1 MDIDVSKYKL
11 TEEDHEKLRE
21 FKKTGN
27 KYLEEEGK
35 KAQSYMWTDR
45 FAMSLQAFHIIMGR
59 IDFSK
64 PFRVIVD
71 YDPEQKRTL
80 ITQYAP
86 EYPEEIKRLL
96 Q

>member
-1 MDIDVSKYKL
+1 MNIDVSRYTL
-11 TEEDHEKLRE
+11 TEEDQERLRE
-21 FKKTGN
+21 FKENGN
-27 KYLEEEGK
+27 KHLEKEGK
-35 KAQSYMWTDR
+35 GVQSLVWTEQ
-45 FAMSLQAFHIIMGR
+45 FAGMLQAFHIIMGKL
-59 IDFSK
+59 DFSK

-86 EYPEEIKRLL
+86 EYPEPFKRLL

>member
-1 MDIDVSKYKL
+1 MDIDVSRYQM
-11 TEEDHEKLRE
+11 TEEDHKKLQE
-21 FKKTGN
+21 FKKNGN
-27 KYLEEEGK
+27 KYLEKEGK
-35 KAQSYMWTDR
+35 EIQAFMWTDR
-45 FAMSLQAFHIIMGR
+45 FAAALQAFQLIMGKL
-59 IDFSK
+59 DFSK

-96 Q
+96 